1 MCEGQICFFTVRL
14 FRLERRKLE
23 RRRMKICRKAALKI
37 DLQTRVVLAFSF
49 KNYTHEG
56 DEMLL
61 VSILIALKAIA
72 STGLTPFNSRVDR
85 QSSACFHSCLL
96 TKPELLV
103 LSSTVLTPVLT
114 QTKSTTNQQ
123 GISRNCM
130 LSKCKNWHRG
140 ALQAFIA
147 IQEM

>member
-1 MCEGQICFFTVRL
+1 MQICRN
-14 FRLERRKLE
+14 
-23 RRRMKICRKAALKI
+23 AALKI

-72 STGLTPFNSRVDR
+72 STGLNPFNSRVDR
-85 QSSACFHSCLL
+85 QSLACFHSCLL

-114 QTKSTTNQQ
+114 QTKSTTNQ
-123 GISRNCM
+123 
-130 LSKCKNWHRG
+130 
-140 ALQAFIA
+140 
-147 IQEM
+147 